1 MANSS
6 SKGRSARAGIFTHRG
21 LVAIEALLF
30 LGVAKDWI
38 FALLLRSSLP
48 NWQKVVLV
56 MATTVGLFG
65 GLILALGKW
74 TAQGVKT
81 THKTA
86 ERLPIPVPTIV
97 IHAVLL
103 FVLFL
108 LYASMLK
115 LAVF

>member
-6 SKGRSARAGIFTHRG
+6 SKGRSSRPGIFTHRG

-30 LGVAKDWI
+30 VGVAKDWI
-38 FALLLRSSLP
+38 FAALLRSSMP

-65 GLILALGKW
+65 GLLLVLGRW
-74 TAQGVKT
+74 TAQGVKN
-81 THKTA
+81 THKAA
-86 ERLPIPVPTIV
+86 ERLPIAVPTIA